1 MMTFNPKIA
10 AGVAGLL
17 GAIYLVAGLASGH
30 SARSEPPPDLTA
42 NAAEA
47 GLDVWKTAAAL
58 LDDSS
63 KAQVVDV
70 RAAEEF
76 ARYHVP
82 GAVNEPGASASK
94 LVEFARLHSPIIV
107 VASKDDAA
115 QKLVGEA
122 RAAAK
127 EARIH
132 YLVDGPRS
140 WYLAF
145 DLPVP
150 LFAEAGA
157 PSGYEEALGTLKG
170 FLSKPEPAAKPRAF
184 EALQALAKM
193 NFQPTLLKQTGK
205 AKAAGGAKKKISGG
219 CG

>member
-1 MMTFNPKIA
+1 MKRFNSKIA
-10 AGVAGLL
+10 AGVAVLL
-17 GAIYLVAGLASGH
+17 GAVYLVAGLASGH

-42 NAAEA
+42 GAAEA
-47 GLDVWKTAAAL
+47 GLEVWKASAAL
-58 LDDSS
+58 LETAG
-63 KAQVVDV
+63 KPLVVDV
-70 RAAEEF
+70 RSAEDF
-76 ARYHVP
+76 ARWHVP
-82 GAVNEPGASASK
+82 GSTNEPGADAAK
-94 LVEFARLHSPIIV
+94 LLSLAKEHAPVIV

-122 RAAAK
+122 KATAK
-127 EARIH
+127 DARIH

-150 LFAEAGA
+150 MFAESSA
-157 PSGYEEALGTLKG
+157 PSGYEESLATLRG
-170 FLSKPEPAAKPRAF
+170 FLLKPDPAAKGRAL
-184 EALQALAKM
+184 EALQTLARL
-193 NFQPTLLKQTGK
+193 NFQPSLLKQAGK